1 MHAGSSEWVRTHAPP
16 FSRAFVPAN
25 DHAPPLVKEISLVV
39 SRSCHLS
46 SLNFQA
52 LYFQSLLAH
61 GYELR
66 RAGVAF
72 RRLANHFPGGCTFSF
87 TCLLPDPAVHNHHL
101 TRRVRKAD
109 HTAIWKAAS
118 LPLA

>member
-39 SRSCHLS
+39 SRSCHFL

-61 GYELR
+61 GYVLR

-72 RRLANHFPGGCTFSF
+72 RRLANHFPEVVPFPSPVYCRTQPS
-87 TCLLPDPAVHNHHL
+87 TII
-101 TRRVRKAD
+101 T
-109 HTAIWKAAS
+109 
-118 LPLA
+118 